1 MHTFFSSF
9 MVFFLAV
16 LQQMARVIC
25 MTRMIQFHRYSR
37 IQTFEFWELQREI
50 IVVRNRYVLNLLHF
64 SCGFF
69 YSN

>member
-1 MHTFFSSF
+1 

-37 IQTFEFWELQREI
+37 IQTFELWELQREI
-50 IVVRNRYVLNLLHF
+50 IVVRNRYVLNP
-64 SCGFF
+64 F
-69 YSN
+69 YIFHVVYFTLTDD